1 MTAAPLSD
9 YALRYPPVIRFG
21 WGVRRE
27 LPALLR
33 EAAAAPAVFFV
44 GSAGALGGG
53 RVEELR
59 ELCGGWRGQFFGVPH
74 DPPLAC
80 IDELAARVRD
90 SGANVVVAAGGGS
103 TLDAAKA
110 AAVLAPAGLPA
121 ADVFHGRRPAPAA
134 GLPIFALPTTAGTG
148 AEITNNAVLTDPAA
162 GDKKSIRSP
171 GMIARAA
178 LVDVELTLSQPP
190 NLTAWSGL
198 DAFTQAVESYLSN
211 RASAPTRAL
220 AAAAAAKLYAHLP
233 AAVADGADRAART
246 EVAEGSL
253 LSAMAFSQSALGA
266 VHGLAHPIGALT
278 GLPHG
283 LTCAILL
290 PHVLRL
296 NAPACGPL
304 LDALA
309 AACGLRTG
317 QDLVEAVARL
327 CHDLGVPP
335 DFLAAKLRRER
346 LPDILARC
354 RSNSMGA
361 NPRALTDA
369 EITAFLAPLLAP

>member
-1 MTAAPLSD
+1 MIPAPLAD

-44 GSAGALGGG
+44 GSASALSSG

-59 ELCGGWRGQFFGVPH
+59 ELCGGWSGQFFGVPH

-80 IDELAARVRD
+80 VDELIARLRA
-90 SGANVVVAAGGGS
+90 SGANLVVAAGGGS

-110 AAVLAPAGLPA
+110 AACLAPANLPVAAVFQGRLPVPSFGLP
-121 ADVFHGRRPAPAA
+121 F
-134 GLPIFALPTTAGTG
+134 FALPTTAGTG

-171 GMIARAA
+171 GMTARAA

-190 NLTAWSGL
+190 ALTAWSGL
-198 DAFTQAVESYLSN
+198 DALTQAVESYLSN

-220 AAAAAAKLYAHLP
+220 AAAATAQLYAHLP
-233 AAVADGADRAART
+233 AAVDDGANRAART
-246 EVAEGSL
+246 AVAEGSL

-309 AACGLRTG
+309 AACGLRNG
-317 QDLVEAVARL
+317 QAFTEAVARL

-335 DFLAAKLRRER
+335 SFQAAKLRRER
-346 LPDILARC
+346 IPDILARC

-369 EITAFLAPLLAP
+369 ELTEFLAPLLAP

>member
-1 MTAAPLSD
+1 MSPAPLFD
-9 YALRYPPVIRFG
+9 YTLRYPPVLRFG

-27 LPALLR
+27 LPTLLR

-44 GSAGALGGG
+44 GSASALSSAG
-53 RVEELR
+53 VEELR
-59 ELCGGWRGQFFGVPH
+59 QLCGGWRGQFFGVPH

-80 IDELAARVRD
+80 VDELAARLRD
-90 SGANVVVAAGGGS
+90 SGANLVVAVGGGS

-110 AAVLAPAGLPA
+110 AAVLAPANLPVTAVFQGRLPVPPFGLP
-121 ADVFHGRRPAPAA
+121 F
-134 GLPIFALPTTAGTG
+134 FALPTTAGTG
-148 AEITNNAVLTDPAA
+148 AEITNNAVLTDPVS

-190 NLTAWSGL
+190 HLTAWSGL
-198 DAFTQAVESYLSN
+198 DALTQAVESYLSN
-211 RASAPTRAL
+211 RASTPTRAL
-220 AAAAAAKLYAHLP
+220 AAAATAQLYAHLP
-233 AAVADGADRAART
+233 AAVADGTDRAART
-246 EVAEGSL
+246 AIAEGSL

-266 VHGLAHPIGALT
+266 VHVLAHPIGTLAD
-278 GLPHG
+278 LPHG

-304 LDALA
+304 LDELA
-309 AACGLRTG
+309 VACGLRTG
-317 QDLVEAVARL
+317 AEFTAAITRL
-327 CHDLGVPP
+327 CHELDVPP
-335 DFLAAKLRRER
+335 DFHATKLRRER

-361 NPRALTDA
+361 NPRVLTDV
-369 EITAFLAPLLAP
+369 EITKFIAPLLAP

>member
-44 GSAGALGGG
+44 GSASALGGG

-59 ELCGGWRGQFFGVPH
+59 ELCGGWRGQFFGVHH
-74 DPPLAC
+74 DPPLAG
-80 IDELAARVRD
+80 IDELVARVRD
-90 SGANVVVAAGGGS
+90 SGANLVVAAGGGS

-110 AAVLAPAGLPA
+110 AAILAPASLPA
-121 ADVFHGRRPAPAA
+121 ADVFHGRRPVPNS
-134 GLPIFALPTTAGTG
+134 GLPLFALPTTAGTG

-198 DAFTQAVESYLSN
+198 DALTQAVESYLSN

-220 AAAAAAKLYAHLP
+220 AAAATAKLYAHLP
-233 AAVADGADRAART
+233 AAVTNGADRAART
-246 EVAEGSL
+246 AVAEGSL

-296 NAPACGPL
+296 NAPACGAL
-304 LDALA
+304 LDELA

-317 QDLVEAVARL
+317 PDLVDAVACL

-335 DFLAAKLRRER
+335 DFQAAKLRRER

-361 NPRALTDA
+361 NPRTLTDA
-369 EITAFLAPLLAP
+369 EITEFLAPLLAP

>member
-1 MTAAPLSD
+1 MSPAPLSD
-9 YALRYPPVIRFG
+9 YTLRYPPVIRFG

-44 GSAGALGGG
+44 GSSSALSSA

-80 IDELAARVRD
+80 IDELAARLRA
-90 SGANVVVAAGGGS
+90 SGANLVVAAGGGS

-110 AAVLAPAGLPA
+110 AAILAPANLPVTAVFQGRLPAPNSGLP
-121 ADVFHGRRPAPAA
+121 F
-134 GLPIFALPTTAGTG
+134 FALPTTAGTG

-198 DAFTQAVESYLSN
+198 DALTQAVESYLSN

-233 AAVADGADRAART
+233 AAVADGTDRAART
-246 EVAEGSL
+246 AVAEGSL

-296 NAPACGPL
+296 NAPACGAL
-304 LDALA
+304 LDELA

-317 QDLVEAVARL
+317 PDLVDAISGL
-327 CHDLGVPP
+327 CHDLGVPA
-335 DFLAAKLRRER
+335 DFRTAKLRRER
-346 LPDILARC
+346 IPDILARC